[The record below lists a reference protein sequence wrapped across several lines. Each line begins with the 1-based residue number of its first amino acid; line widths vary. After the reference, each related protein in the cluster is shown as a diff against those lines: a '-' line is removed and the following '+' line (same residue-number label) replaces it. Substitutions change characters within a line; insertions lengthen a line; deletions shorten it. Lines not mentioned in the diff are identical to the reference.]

1 MRAVNAR
8 RKRVGRT
15 VPRPPRE
22 LVRAL
27 RVSIDDL
34 RPWEYDGMSAWEY
47 DETLAL
53 QQAWREYQRLFPP
66 GHDTQAAPRPG

>member
-34 RPWEYDGMSAWEY
+34 RPWEYD
-47 DETLAL
+47 ETLAL

-66 GHDTQAAPRPG
+66 GHDTQAAPRPPGLGG